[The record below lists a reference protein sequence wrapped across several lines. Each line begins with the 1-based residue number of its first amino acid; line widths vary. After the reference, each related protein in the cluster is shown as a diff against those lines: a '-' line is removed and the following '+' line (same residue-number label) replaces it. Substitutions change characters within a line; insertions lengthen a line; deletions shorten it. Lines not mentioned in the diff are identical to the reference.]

1 MSKKNSRVNHQ
12 PPNVSL
18 RSFGNCLNPPEWLT
32 KSHVLPALV
41 YTKKW
46 QDIILR
52 SLCSMTFLRSV
63 WIWMFRKVAFQYHH
77 TLEKT
82 TWSCVSQPRNY
93 KLSNVPK
100 KTTSFYHMGVSK
112 NCGTPK
118 SSILISF
125 SIINHP
131 FWATTIFGNFHYP
144 PKASKDHPDQR
155 IDGTAA
161 WSRRFNR
168 WFSCLKRK
176 NRLKI
181 WKSMKIPFVLYEN
194 CLCWLVAESWLV
206 WCLRESP
213 ILSQHD
219 VSRICCY

>member
-100 KTTSFYHMGVSK
+100 KNNIILSYGCFQKLWYPQIIHFNKLFHYKPSILGYHYFWKLSLS
-112 NCGTPK
+112 PK
-118 SSILISF
+118 SIQ
-125 SIINHP
+125 
-131 FWATTIFGNFHYP
+131 GP
-144 PKASKDHPDQR
+144 PWPTH
-155 IDGTAA
+155 
-161 WSRRFNR
+161 WWN
-168 WFSCLKRK
+168 SCLV
-176 NRLKI
+176 
-181 WKSMKIPFVLYEN
+181 PTF
-194 CLCWLVAESWLV
+194 
-206 WCLRESP
+206 
-213 ILSQHD
+213 
-219 VSRICCY
+219 